1 MQRPSPVHFLLMTRF
16 APFFRALSLIP
27 MGVASAVLFFL
38 MGMTF
43 FDVVLRSAFNN
54 PIEAAPELTRMSVA
68 VIVFTSLPVISGKG
82 HHINVDLLD
91 PLFARLRIDR
101 IWTALMSLACGA
113 MLWWP
118 ANRVV
123 DLAERARSYGDLTEF
138 LQIPTFYISWL
149 IAIMTFI
156 TMIVLILRGL
166 ALLFAPRLLEDIT

>member
-1 MQRPSPVHFLLMTRF
+1 MTFAGPFLPMTRL
-16 APFFRALSLIP
+16 PHILHVLSLIP
-27 MGVASAVLFFL
+27 MGVASVVLFFL

-43 FDVVLRSAFNN
+43 FDVFLRSAFNN

-68 VIVFTSLPVISGKG
+68 VIVFTSLPVISAKG
-82 HHINVDLLD
+82 NHINVDLLD
-91 PLFARLRIDR
+91 PVFARLRIDR
-101 IWTALMSLACGA
+101 IWTALMSLACGI

-138 LQIPTFYISWL
+138 LRIPTFYISWL

-156 TMIVLILRGL
+156 TMVVLIVRGL
-166 ALLFAPRLLEDIT
+166 VLLFAPRLMEDVR

>member
-1 MQRPSPVHFLLMTRF
+1 MHLAGPFMPMTRIPRLIRMS
-16 APFFRALSLIP
+16 AVIP
-27 MGVASAVLFFL
+27 MGVASVVLFFL

-43 FDVVLRSAFNN
+43 FDVLLRSAMNA

-68 VIVFTSLPVISGKG
+68 VVVFTSLPVLSAQGQ
-82 HHINVDLLD
+82 HITVDLLD
-91 PLFARLRIDR
+91 PLFARFRIDR
-101 IWTALMSLACGA
+101 LWNALVSLGCGA

-123 DLAERARSYGDLTEF
+123 DLAERSRSYGDLTEF

-156 TMIVLILRGL
+156 TMVVLILRGL
-166 ALLFAPRLLEDIT
+166 VMLFAPRFMESAR